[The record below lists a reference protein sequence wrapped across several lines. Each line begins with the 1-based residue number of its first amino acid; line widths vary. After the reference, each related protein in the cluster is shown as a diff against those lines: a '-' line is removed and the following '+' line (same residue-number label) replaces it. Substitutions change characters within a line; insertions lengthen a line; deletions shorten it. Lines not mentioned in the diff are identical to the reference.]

1 MYRKALAFIILLTI
15 SFTSYSQESYSDE
28 PVMID
33 EHYFLPESRGEVKN
47 MLSGPWKGEIEKICS
62 IISTWKG
69 ISPPKGFEAMFS
81 GISSSFE
88 LAFAAYIKEDGQKMT
103 LSGPTITFSINNP
116 ADVFGMSVVDGIY
129 VKPVE
134 NGYFHGFPKFSAS
147 RYETVVLTKLDA
159 PLFVPVTREEYLK
172 SMITRAL
179 KDYPQSERVTDAKV
193 SKEIEEMEKVYRQ
206 LLEVDKAAAE
216 EVKKAIE
223 EIKKE
228 LKNMVTKD
236 EEYYYPDLLKKE
248 LASMPEQERRLPAY
262 YSLSAIDNKISVS
275 GLVRVNDNNN
285 ADTLVKVNPALENIL
300 SQAKS
305 TRLLTIHFQQEAG
318 EKGFRL
324 ADSKI
329 RELMNNESIWRKIY
343 ESIK

>member
-1 MYRKALAFIILLTI
+1 MYRRALALIVLLTL
-15 SFTSYSQESYSDE
+15 SVTSYCQEHFSDE

-33 EHYFLPESRGEVKN
+33 ERYFLPESRGEVKY
-47 MLSGPWKGEIEKICS
+47 MLSGPWKAEIEKICS

-69 ISPPKGFEAMFS
+69 ISPPKGFETMFS

-129 VKPVE
+129 VKPLE
-134 NGYFHGFPKFSAS
+134 NGCFQGFPKFSAS
-147 RYETVVLTKLDA
+147 RYETVVLTKLDT
-159 PLFVPVTREEYLK
+159 PLFIPVTREEYLK
-172 SMITRAL
+172 AMIAKAQ
-179 KDYPQSERVTDAKV
+179 KDYPESEKLTDTKV
-193 SKEIEEMEKVYRQ
+193 SKEIEEMERVYRQ
-206 LLEVDKAAAE
+206 LLEVDKTAAE
-216 EVKKAIE
+216 EVKKGIE
-223 EIKKE
+223 EMKKE

-236 EEYYYPDLLKKE
+236 EDYYPALLKKE
-248 LASMPEQERRLPAY
+248 LDTMPEQERRLPAY
-262 YSLSAIDNKISVS
+262 YSLSAIDNRISVS
-275 GLVRVNDNNN
+275 GLVRVNENNN
-285 ADTLVKVNPALENIL
+285 ADTLVKVNPALEKIL
-300 SQAKS
+300 GQAKEA
-305 TRLLTIHFQQEAG
+305 RLLTIHIQQEPG

>member
-28 PVMID
+28 PVLID
-33 EHYFLPESRGEVKN
+33 EHYFLPNSRGEVKN
-47 MLSGPWKGEIEKICS
+47 MLSGPWKTEIEKICS
-62 IISTWKG
+62 IISAWKG
-69 ISPPKGFEAMFS
+69 ISPPKGFEALFS

-88 LAFAAYIKEDGQKMT
+88 LTFAAYIKEDGQKMT
-103 LSGPTITFSINNP
+103 LSGPSITFSINNP
-116 ADVFGMSVVDGIY
+116 ADIFGMSVVDGIY
-129 VKPVE
+129 IKPVE

-147 RYETVVLTKLDA
+147 RYETVVLTKLDD

-172 SMITRAL
+172 AMIARAL
-179 KDYPQSERVTDAKV
+179 KEYPESEKLTDTKV
-193 SKEIEEMEKVYRQ
+193 SKEIEEMERVYRQ

-216 EVKKAIE
+216 EVKKGIE
-223 EIKKE
+223 EMKKE

-236 EEYYYPDLLKKE
+236 EDYYPALLKKE
-248 LASMPEQERRLPAY
+248 LDKMDEQERRLPAY
-262 YSLSAIDNKISVS
+262 YSLSAIDDKISVS
-275 GLVRVNDNNN
+275 GLVRVNDNKN
-285 ADTLVKVNPALENIL
+285 ADTLVKVNPSLVNIL
-300 SQAKS
+300 GQTKS
-305 TRLLTIHFQQEAG
+305 TRLLTIHFQQEPG

-329 RELMNNESIWRKIY
+329 RELMNNELIWRKIY

>member
-1 MYRKALAFIILLTI
+1 MYKKALAFIILLTI

-28 PVMID
+28 PVLID
-33 EHYFLPESRGEVKN
+33 EHYFLPNSRGEVKN
-47 MLSGPWKGEIEKICS
+47 TLSGPWKTEIEKICS
-62 IISTWKG
+62 IIYTWKG
-69 ISPPKGFEAMFS
+69 ISPPKGFEAQFS

-88 LAFAAYIKEDGQKMT
+88 LTFSAYIKEDGQKMT
-103 LSGPTITFSINNP
+103 LSGPSITFSINNP

-129 VKPVE
+129 IKPVK

-172 SMITRAL
+172 AMIARAM
-179 KDYPQSERVTDAKV
+179 KDYPESEKLTDAKI
-193 SKEIEEMEKVYRQ
+193 SKDIEEMERVYRQ
-206 LLEVDKAAAE
+206 LLEVDKVAAE
-216 EVKKAIE
+216 EVKKGME
-223 EIKKE
+223 EMKKE
-228 LKNMVTKD
+228 LKGMVTKD
-236 EEYYYPDLLKKE
+236 EEYYPALLKKE
-248 LASMPEQERRLPAY
+248 LDRMSEQERRLPAY

-275 GLVRVNDNNN
+275 GLVRVNDNKN
-285 ADTLVKVNPALENIL
+285 ADTLVKVNPALEKIL
-300 SQAKS
+300 GQSKNA
-305 TRLLTIHFQQEAG
+305 RLLTIHFQQEPG

-329 RELMNNESIWRKIY
+329 RELMNNELIWRKIY

>member
-1 MYRKALAFIILLTI
+1 MYRKALALIVLLTL
-15 SFTSYSQESYSDE
+15 SVTSYCQEHYSDE

-33 EHYFLPESRGEVKN
+33 EHYFLPNSRGEVKN
-47 MLSGPWKGEIEKICS
+47 MLSGPWKTEIEKICS
-62 IISTWKG
+62 IISAWKG
-69 ISPPKGFEAMFS
+69 ISPPKGFEALFS

-88 LAFAAYIKEDGQKMT
+88 LTFAAYIKEDGQKMT
-103 LSGPTITFSINNP
+103 LSGPSITFSINNP
-116 ADVFGMSVVDGIY
+116 SDVFGMSVVDGIY
-129 VKPVE
+129 IKPVE

-172 SMITRAL
+172 AMIARAL
-179 KDYPQSERVTDAKV
+179 KEYPESEKLTDTKV
-193 SKEIEEMEKVYRQ
+193 SKEIEEMERVYRQ

-216 EVKKAIE
+216 EVKKGIE
-223 EIKKE
+223 EMKKE

-236 EEYYYPDLLKKE
+236 EDYYPALLKKE
-248 LASMPEQERRLPAY
+248 LDKMDEQERRLPAY
-262 YSLSAIDNKISVS
+262 YSLSAIDDKISVS
-275 GLVRVNDNNN
+275 GLVRVNDNKN
-285 ADTLVKVNPALENIL
+285 ADTLVKVNPALVNIL
-300 SQAKS
+300 GQTKS
-305 TRLLTIHFQQEAG
+305 TRLLTIHFQQEPG

-329 RELMNNESIWRKIY
+329 RELMNNELIWRKIY

>member
-28 PVMID
+28 PVLID
-33 EHYFLPESRGEVKN
+33 EHYFLPNSRGEVKN
-47 MLSGPWKGEIEKICS
+47 MLSGPWKTEIEKICS
-62 IISTWKG
+62 IISAWKG
-69 ISPPKGFEAMFS
+69 ISPPKGFEALFS

-88 LAFAAYIKEDGQKMT
+88 LTFAAYIKEDGQKMT
-103 LSGPTITFSINNP
+103 LSGPSITFSINNL

-129 VKPVE
+129 IKPVE

-147 RYETVVLTKLDA
+147 RYETVVLTKLDD

-172 SMITRAL
+172 AMIARAL
-179 KDYPQSERVTDAKV
+179 KEYPESEKLTDTKV
-193 SKEIEEMEKVYRQ
+193 SKEIEEMERVYRQ

-216 EVKKAIE
+216 EVKKGIE
-223 EIKKE
+223 EMKKE

-236 EEYYYPDLLKKE
+236 EDYYPALLKKE
-248 LASMPEQERRLPAY
+248 LDKMDEQERRLPAY
-262 YSLSAIDNKISVS
+262 YSLSAIDDKISVS
-275 GLVRVNDNNN
+275 GLVRVNDNKN
-285 ADTLVKVNPALENIL
+285 ADTLVKVNPALVNIL
-300 SQAKS
+300 GQTKS
-305 TRLLTIHFQQEAG
+305 TRLLTIHFQQEPG

-329 RELMNNESIWRKIY
+329 RELMNNELIWRKIY

>member
-33 EHYFLPESRGEVKN
+33 EFYFLPNSRGEVKN
-47 MLSGPWKGEIEKICS
+47 MLSGPWKAEIEKICS

-88 LAFAAYIKEDGQKMT
+88 LTFAAYIKREGQRT
-103 LSGPTITFSINNP
+103 THSATSISFSINNP
-116 ADVFGMSVVDGIY
+116 ADICGMTVVDGIY
-129 VKPVE
+129 IKPVE
-134 NGYFHGFPKFSAS
+134 CGFFQGFPKFSAS
-147 RYETVVLTKLDA
+147 GYETVVITKQKL
-159 PLFVPVTREEYLK
+159 PIFVPATREEFLNA
-172 SMITRAL
+172 MIAKAQ
-179 KDYPQSERVTDAKV
+179 KDYPQSEKFTESKA
-193 SKEIEEMEKVYRQ
+193 SKEIEEMERVYRQ
-206 LLEVDKAAAE
+206 LLEVDKVAAE
-216 EVKKAIE
+216 EVKKGME
-223 EIKKE
+223 EMKKE
-228 LKNMVTKD
+228 LKGMVTKD
-236 EEYYYPDLLKKE
+236 EEYYPALLKKE
-248 LASMPEQERRLPAY
+248 LDRMSEQERRLPAY

-275 GLVRVNDNNN
+275 GLVRVNDNKN
-285 ADTLVKVNPALENIL
+285 ADTLVKVNPVLEKIL
-300 SQAKS
+300 GQSKS
-305 TRLLTIHFQQEAG
+305 TMLLTIHFQQQPG

-329 RELMNNESIWRKIY
+329 RELMNNELIWKKIY

>member
-28 PVMID
+28 PVLID
-33 EHYFLPESRGEVKN
+33 EHYFLPNSRGEVKN
-47 MLSGPWKGEIEKICS
+47 MLSGPWKTEIEKICS
-62 IISTWKG
+62 IISAWKG
-69 ISPPKGFEAMFS
+69 ISPPKGFEALFS

-88 LAFAAYIKEDGQKMT
+88 LTFAAYIKEDGQKMT
-103 LSGPTITFSINNP
+103 LSGPSITFSINNP
-116 ADVFGMSVVDGIY
+116 SDVFGMSVVDGIY
-129 VKPVE
+129 IKPVE

-147 RYETVVLTKLDA
+147 RYETVVLTKLDD

-172 SMITRAL
+172 AMIARAL
-179 KDYPQSERVTDAKV
+179 KEYPESEKLTDTKV
-193 SKEIEEMEKVYRQ
+193 SKEIEEMERVYRQ

-216 EVKKAIE
+216 EVKKGIE
-223 EIKKE
+223 EMKKE

-236 EEYYYPDLLKKE
+236 EDYYPALLKKE
-248 LASMPEQERRLPAY
+248 LDKMDEQERRLPAY
-262 YSLSAIDNKISVS
+262 YSLSAIDDKISVS
-275 GLVRVNDNNN
+275 GLVRVNDNKN
-285 ADTLVKVNPALENIL
+285 ADTLVKVNPSLVNIL
-300 SQAKS
+300 GQTKS
-305 TRLLTIHFQQEAG
+305 TRLLTIHFQQEPG

-329 RELMNNESIWRKIY
+329 RELMNNELIWRKIY

>member
-28 PVMID
+28 PVLID
-33 EHYFLPESRGEVKN
+33 EHYFLPNSRGEVKN
-47 MLSGPWKGEIEKICS
+47 MLSGPWKTEIEKICS
-62 IISTWKG
+62 IIYTWKG
-69 ISPPKGFEAMFS
+69 ISPPKGFEAQFS

-88 LAFAAYIKEDGQKMT
+88 LTFSAYIKEDGQKMT
-103 LSGPTITFSINNP
+103 LSGPSITFSINNP
-116 ADVFGMSVVDGIY
+116 ADIFGMSVVDGIY
-129 VKPVE
+129 IKPVE

-147 RYETVVLTKLDA
+147 RYETVVLTKLDD

-172 SMITRAL
+172 AMIARAL
-179 KDYPQSERVTDAKV
+179 KEYPESEKLTDTKV
-193 SKEIEEMEKVYRQ
+193 SKEIEEMERVYRQ

-216 EVKKAIE
+216 EVKKGIE
-223 EIKKE
+223 EMKKE

-236 EEYYYPDLLKKE
+236 EDYYPALLKKE
-248 LASMPEQERRLPAY
+248 LDKMDEQERRLPAY
-262 YSLSAIDNKISVS
+262 YSLSAIDDKISVS
-275 GLVRVNDNNN
+275 GLVRVNDNKN
-285 ADTLVKVNPALENIL
+285 ADTLVKVNPSLVNIL
-300 SQAKS
+300 GQTKS
-305 TRLLTIHFQQEAG
+305 TRLLTIHFQQEPG

-329 RELMNNESIWRKIY
+329 RELMNNELIWRKIY